1 MKSLLTLII
10 GCMTYFATAQP
21 CKYVKPQKDEFTG
34 QTYNM
39 AKMALGAP
47 LAMRELI
54 IYETE
59 SKYHIGLRITFN
71 TDFADVPFKK
81 GDKVNIKLASGDII
95 EITAPKDLA
104 PIVFR
109 VLDVPL
115 RMWYVHQEVPLPVFE
130 KLSQS
135 PITAVRFK
143 LNDADHDLPGIKD
156 KQVQKIMETVKCM
169 IDNYNK

>member
-1 MKSLLTLII
+1 MKPLLTLLI
-10 GCMTYFATAQP
+10 GCIALNAAAQP

-34 QTYNM
+34 KTYNM
-39 AKMALGAP
+39 AKLAIGAP

-59 SKYHIGLRITFN
+59 GKYNVGLRITFN
-71 TDFADVPFKK
+71 TDFAEVSFKK
-81 GDKVNIKLASGDII
+81 GDKVHLKLASGEIIDIV
-95 EITAPKDLA
+95 AAKDLA

-115 RMWYVHQEVPLPVFE
+115 RMWYVNQDVSKTVFE

-143 LNDADHDLPGIKD
+143 LNDADHDLPGIKER
-156 KQVQKIMETVKCM
+156 QAQKIMETVQCM
-169 IDNYNK
+169 LNKQ